1 MSKRVLHK
9 IKKKRPKEVK
19 RMANYNY
26 QGSFLQKTNCNDQEK
41 TRILTARG
49 YRSRSEEN
57 KHHYCQRLYEHFRR
71 TQASLLLELIEA
83 KLYIYKL
90 ADGNNEL
97 LNKDQVLQA

>member
-9 IKKKRPKEVK
+9 IKKKDRK

-83 KLYIYKL
+83 KLYINKL

>member
-1 MSKRVLHK
+1 
-9 IKKKRPKEVK
+9 
-19 RMANYNY
+19 MANYNY

-41 TRILTARG
+41 TRIMTARA

-71 TQASLLLELIEA
+71 TQASLLLELLEA
-83 KLYIYKL
+83 KLYIYIYKL

>member
-9 IKKKRPKEVK
+9 IKKKDRK

-26 QGSFLQKTNCNDQEK
+26 QGSFLQKTNCNNQEK

-83 KLYIYKL
+83 KLYINKL

>member
-9 IKKKRPKEVK
+9 IKKKDRK

>member
-1 MSKRVLHK
+1 
-9 IKKKRPKEVK
+9 
-19 RMANYNY
+19 MANYNY

-49 YRSRSEEN
+49 YRRRSEEN

-83 KLYIYKL
+83 KLYIYIYKL

>member
-9 IKKKRPKEVK
+9 IKKKDRK

-49 YRSRSEEN
+49 YRRRSEEN

-83 KLYIYKL
+83 KLYINKL

>member
-1 MSKRVLHK
+1 MWNSLLMSKRVLHK

-41 TRILTARG
+41 TRLLTARG

-57 KHHYCQRLYEHFRR
+57 KHHYC
-71 TQASLLLELIEA
+71 
-83 KLYIYKL
+83 
-90 ADGNNEL
+90 
-97 LNKDQVLQA
+97 

>member
-1 MSKRVLHK
+1 
-9 IKKKRPKEVK
+9 
-19 RMANYNY
+19 MANYNY
-26 QGSFLQKTNCNDQEK
+26 QGSFLQKTNCNQEK